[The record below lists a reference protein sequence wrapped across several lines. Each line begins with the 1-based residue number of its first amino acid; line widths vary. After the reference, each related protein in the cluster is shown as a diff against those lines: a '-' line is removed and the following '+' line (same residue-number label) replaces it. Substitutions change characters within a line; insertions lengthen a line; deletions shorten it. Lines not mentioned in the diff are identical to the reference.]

1 MPAERGARPLDVRV
15 VHGSL
20 EHAAFPVVV
29 GHYQGM
35 PLDGAEGAIDRC
47 LGGLLK
53 ERLLLGAYAE
63 QEGSAVAIAGG
74 RGCAPP
80 GALVLGLGP
89 PGDVTASKVARAMT
103 HAVLLHVLAVVAA
116 GTVRRRVGLA
126 TVLVGANPLDGLSVP
141 KSVAALLDGLVG
153 ALEVLAT
160 SARLRSQVHV
170 TTLEIVELYE
180 SRAQAALEA
189 ARSFELPAASGAV
202 VELRKVEKLVRRPG
216 AKRGGIP
223 ADYAKGSWLRLDV
236 RSTGPPPPPPKGYAA
251 LELTSAA
258 RRARADR
265 ILQRIETETV
275 DGLIAEAV
283 SRPDPDPQ
291 IANTLYELLLPAE
304 LKQDV
309 QDADNLLLLLEPATA
324 RYPWE
329 ALAPRDAEGKP
340 APLALEAGM
349 LRQFADPE
357 TQEARFRV
365 RPAAGRYA
373 LVVGNPPAA
382 PAPPLP
388 GAAAE
393 ARRVSNI
400 LSTRVD
406 GAPLFDVC
414 SLVCEDGECE
424 AVGLPA
430 VGDDD
435 TWTDVVNAV
444 YRHEYRIVHIAAH
457 GAFDPEHPA
466 RSGVVIGPGR
476 FLTAQTVAQLDSV
489 PQLVF
494 LNCCYSGGIED
505 AESARHRRGSVNLL
519 AASVARELMA
529 IGVRAVVAA
538 GWSVDDQGALAFAET
553 FYEQMVT
560 RSASFGD
567 AVAAARRAAH
577 DRTLPGRMTWAAYQ
591 CYGDPEFRL
600 RTG

>member
-1 MPAERGARPLDVRV
+1 MPPERAPRPLDVRV

-20 EHAAFPVVV
+20 EHAEFPVVV

-47 LGGLLK
+47 LDGLLR
-53 ERLLLGAYAE
+53 ERLALGAYAE
-63 QEGSAVAIAGG
+63 QEGSAVSIAGG

-80 GALVLGLGP
+80 GAIVLGLGP
-89 PGDVTASKVARAMT
+89 GGDVTASKVSRALT
-103 HAVLLHVLAVVAA
+103 HAVLLHALRVVGA
-116 GTVRRRVGLA
+116 GTARKRIGLS
-126 TVLVGANPLDGLSVP
+126 TVLVGANPLDGLPVP

-153 ALEVLAT
+153 ALETLAT
-160 SARLRSQVHV
+160 SDRLASLAHV

-189 ARSFELPAASGAV
+189 LQSFELPAASHEI
-202 VELRKVEKLVRRPG
+202 VELRKAKKLVRRPG

-223 ADYAKGSWLRLDV
+223 ADYAKGSWLRLDI
-236 RSTGPPPPPPKGYAA
+236 RHTKPPPPPKGYEA

-265 ILQRIETETV
+265 IVQQLETEIV
-275 DGLIAEAV
+275 DSLVAEAV
-283 SRPDPDPQ
+283 SRTDPDPQ

-309 QDADNLLLLLEPATA
+309 QDADNLLVLLEAATA

-329 ALAPRDAEGKP
+329 ALAPRDEDGEP
-340 APLALEAGM
+340 APLALGAGM

-373 LVVGNPPAA
+373 LVIGNPPAA

-393 ARRVSNI
+393 ARRVCEI
-400 LSTRVD
+400 LSTVE
-406 GAPLFDVC
+406 GGTPLFDVC
-414 SLVCEDGECE
+414 SLVCEDGQCE
-424 AVGLPA
+424 SVGLPA
-430 VGDDD
+430 VGDEGA
-435 TWTDVVNAV
+435 WTDVVNAL

-457 GAFDPEHPA
+457 GAFDPKNPA
-466 RSGVVIGPGR
+466 RSGVLIGPDR
-476 FLTAQTVAQLDSV
+476 FLTAQTVAQLDTV

-505 AESARHRRGSVNLL
+505 AESARRRRGNVNLL

-538 GWSVDDQGALAFAET
+538 GWTVDDQGALAFAET

-560 RSASFGD
+560 HSASFGD
-567 AVAAARRAAH
+567 AVAAGRRSAH
-577 DRTLPGRMTWAAYQ
+577 DATLPGRMTWAAYQ

-600 RTG
+600 RAG

>member
-1 MPAERGARPLDVRV
+1 MPADRPHPLDVRV

-20 EHAAFPVVV
+20 EHAEFPVAV

-35 PLDGAEGAIDRC
+35 PLDGAEGAIDHC
-47 LGGLLK
+47 LGGLLS
-53 ERLLLGAYAE
+53 ERVLLGAYAD
-63 QEGSAVAIAGG
+63 QEGSAVSIAGG

-80 GALVLGLGP
+80 GAIVLGLGP

-103 HAVLLHVLAVVAA
+103 HAVLQHVLEVVGA
-116 GTVRRRVGLA
+116 GTARRNVGIS

-153 ALEVLAT
+153 ALEILAT
-160 SARLRSQVHV
+160 STRLRGQARV

-180 SRAQAALEA
+180 SRAQTALEA
-189 ARSFELPAASGAV
+189 LRSIELPAASGAV
-202 VELRKVEKLVRRPG
+202 VELRPEQKLVKRPG
-216 AKRGGIP
+216 AKRGGLP
-223 ADYAKGSWLRLDV
+223 ADYAKGSWLRLDI
-236 RSTGPPPPPPKGYAA
+236 RRTEPPPPPPKGYVA

-265 ILQRIETETV
+265 IVQQVETETV
-275 DGLIAEAV
+275 DALISEAV
-283 SRPDPDPQ
+283 SRQAPDPQ
-291 IANTLYELLLPAE
+291 IANTLYELLLPTE

-329 ALAPRDAEGKP
+329 ALAPRDENGDP
-340 APLALEAGM
+340 APLALDAGM

-382 PAPPLP
+382 PAPTLP

-393 ARRVSNI
+393 ARRVCEL
-400 LSTRVD
+400 LSSPVD
-406 GAPLFDVC
+406 AAPLFDVC
-414 SLVCEDGECE
+414 SLVWDDNGGE
-424 AVGLPA
+424 AVGLPPVDA
-430 VGDDD
+430 VD
-435 TWTDVVNAV
+435 TWADVVNAV
-444 YRHEYRIVHIAAH
+444 YRHEYRIVHIAGH
-457 GAFDPEHPA
+457 GVFDPAHPA
-466 RSGVVIGPGR
+466 HSGLLIGPKR
-476 FLTAQTVAQLDSV
+476 FLTAQTVAQLDAV

-494 LNCCYSGGIED
+494 LNCCYSGAIEE
-505 AESARHRRGSVNLL
+505 AEPERRRRGSVHLL

-538 GWSVDDQGALAFAET
+538 GWTVDDQGALAFAET
-553 FYEQMVT
+553 FYGRMVGEG
-560 RSASFGD
+560 ASFGD
-567 AVAAARRAAH
+567 AVSAARQAAH
-577 DRTLPGRMTWAAYQ
+577 DRTLPGTMTWAAYQ

-600 RTG
+600 RTS

>member
-1 MPAERGARPLDVRV
+1 VPAERPRPIEVRV

-20 EHAAFPVVV
+20 EHAEFPVAV

-35 PLDGAEGAIDRC
+35 PLDGAEGAVDRC
-47 LGGLLK
+47 LGGLLS
-53 ERLLLGAYAE
+53 ERVLLGAYAE
-63 QEGSAVAIAGG
+63 QEGSAVSIPGG

-89 PGDVTASKVARAMT
+89 PGDVTASKVTRAMT
-103 HAVLLHVLAVVAA
+103 HAVLIHVLDAVGA
-116 GTVRRRVGLA
+116 GTARRNVGVA
-126 TVLVGANPLDGLSVP
+126 SVLVGANPLDGLSVP

-153 ALEVLAT
+153 ALEILAT
-160 SARLRSQVHV
+160 STRLRAQARV

-189 ARSFELPAASGAV
+189 LRKIELPSASGAI
-202 VELRKVEKLVRRPG
+202 VELRPQKKLVRRAG
-216 AKRGGIP
+216 AKRGGLP
-223 ADYAKGSWLRLDV
+223 ADYGKGSWLRLDI
-236 RSTGPPPPPPKGYAA
+236 RRAEAPPPPPKGYVA

-265 ILQRIETETV
+265 ILQRIETDTV
-275 DGLIAEAV
+275 DGLVADAV
-283 SRPDPDPQ
+283 SHPSPDPQ
-291 IANTLYELLLPAE
+291 IANTLYELLLPTE

-329 ALAPRDAEGKP
+329 ALAPRDDNGSAE
-340 APLALEAGM
+340 PLAIGFGM

-357 TQEARFRV
+357 TRDARFSV

-373 LVVGNPPAA
+373 LVIGNPPAD
-382 PAPPLP
+382 PAPTLP

-393 ARRVSNI
+393 AGRVSE
-400 LSTRVD
+400 LLAAPVD
-406 GAPLFDVC
+406 GTPLFEVC
-414 SLVCEDGECE
+414 SLIWDDAGAH

-430 VGDDD
+430 VGEED
-435 TWTDVVNAV
+435 TWADVVNAV
-444 YRHEYRIVHIAAH
+444 YRHEYRIVHVAAH
-457 GAFDPEHPA
+457 GAFDPKNPA
-466 RSGVVIGPGR
+466 RSGLLIGPGR
-476 FLTAQTVAQLDSV
+476 FLTAQTVAQLEAV

-494 LNCCYSGGIED
+494 LNCCYSGAIED
-505 AESARHRRGSVNLL
+505 AESSRRRSSVHLL

-538 GWSVDDQGALAFAET
+538 GWSVNDQGALAFAET
-553 FYEQMVT
+553 FYEQMVAEG
-560 RSASFGD
+560 ASFGD
-567 AVAAARRAAH
+567 AVSAARKAAR
-577 DRTLPGRMTWAAYQ
+577 DRTLPGTMTWAAYQ

-600 RTG
+600 RTS

>member
-1 MPAERGARPLDVRV
+1 MPPEPASRPLDVRV

-35 PLDGAEGAIDRC
+35 PLDGAEGAVDKC
-47 LGGLLK
+47 LDGLLK

-63 QEGSAVAIAGG
+63 QEGSAVSIAGG

-80 GALVLGLGP
+80 GAIVLGLGP
-89 PGDVTASKVARAMT
+89 AGDVTASKVARAMT
-103 HAVLLHVLAVVAA
+103 HAVLLHVLAVVGA
-116 GTVRRRVGLA
+116 GTARKRVGLG

-141 KSVAALLDGLVG
+141 KSVAALLDGLVV
-153 ALEVLAT
+153 ALEILAT
-160 SARLRSQVHV
+160 STRLRGLAHV

-189 ARSFELPAASGAV
+189 VKSFEPPAASGAI
-202 VELRKVEKLVRRPG
+202 VELRKEKKLVRRPG

-223 ADYAKGSWLRLDV
+223 ADYAKGSWLRLDI
-236 RSTGPPPPPPKGYAA
+236 RRTKPPPPPKGYEA

-265 ILQRIETETV
+265 IVQHIETETV

-329 ALAPRDAEGKP
+329 ALAPRDENGQP
-340 APLALEAGM
+340 APLALDAGM
-349 LRQFADPE
+349 LRQFADPA

-373 LVVGNPPAA
+373 LVIGNPPAV

-388 GAAAE
+388 GAA
-393 ARRVSNI
+393 
-400 LSTRVD
+400 
-406 GAPLFDVC
+406 
-414 SLVCEDGECE
+414 
-424 AVGLPA
+424 
-430 VGDDD
+430 
-435 TWTDVVNAV
+435 
-444 YRHEYRIVHIAAH
+444 
-457 GAFDPEHPA
+457 
-466 RSGVVIGPGR
+466 
-476 FLTAQTVAQLDSV
+476 
-489 PQLVF
+489 
-494 LNCCYSGGIED
+494 
-505 AESARHRRGSVNLL
+505 
-519 AASVARELMA
+519 
-529 IGVRAVVAA
+529 
-538 GWSVDDQGALAFAET
+538 
-553 FYEQMVT
+553 
-560 RSASFGD
+560 
-567 AVAAARRAAH
+567 
-577 DRTLPGRMTWAAYQ
+577 
-591 CYGDPEFRL
+591 
-600 RTG
+600 

>member
-1 MPAERGARPLDVRV
+1 MPPERARPLHVRV

-20 EHAAFPVVV
+20 EHAEFPVAV

-35 PLDGAEGAIDRC
+35 PLDGAEGAIDKC

-53 ERLLLGAYAE
+53 ERMLLGAYAE
-63 QEGSAVAIAGG
+63 QEGTTVSIAGG

-89 PGDVTASKVARAMT
+89 PGDVTASKVTRALT
-103 HAVLLHVLAVVAA
+103 RGVIQHVLEVVGA
-116 GTVRRRVGLA
+116 GTARRRVGLA

-141 KSVAALLDGLVG
+141 KSVAALVDGVVG
-153 ALEVLAT
+153 ALEILAA
-160 SARLRSQVHV
+160 SARLRAQVHV
-170 TTLEIVELYE
+170 STLEIVELYE

-189 ARSFELPAASGAV
+189 LTSIELPSASGAV
-202 VELRKVEKLVRRPG
+202 VEIRPEQALVRRPG
-216 AKRGGIP
+216 AKRGGLP
-223 ADYAKGSWLRLDV
+223 ADYAKGSWLRVDI
-236 RSTGPPPPPPKGYAA
+236 RRTDPPPPPPEGYVA

-275 DGLIAEAV
+275 DGLVSEAV
-283 SRPDPDPQ
+283 SRQSPDPQ
-291 IANTLYELLLPAE
+291 IANTLYELLLPTE

-329 ALAPRDAEGKP
+329 ALAPRDENGDP
-340 APLALEAGM
+340 APLALDAGM

-382 PAPPLP
+382 PAPSLP

-393 ARRVSNI
+393 AKRVCEI
-400 LSTRVD
+400 LSSPVD
-406 GAPLFDVC
+406 GSPLFDVYP
-414 SLVCEDGECE
+414 LIWEDE
-424 AVGLPA
+424 AAAG
-430 VGDDD
+430 GD
-435 TWTDVVNAV
+435 TWADVVNAV
-444 YRHEYRIVHIAAH
+444 YRHEYRIVHIAGH
-457 GAFDPEHPA
+457 GVFDPAHPA
-466 RSGVVIGPGR
+466 HSGLLIGPDR
-476 FLTAQTVAQLDSV
+476 YLTAQTIAQLGAV

-494 LNCCYSGGIED
+494 LNCCYSGAIED
-505 AESARHRRGSVNLL
+505 AESDRRRGSVHLL
-519 AASVARELMA
+519 AASVARELMS

-538 GWSVDDQGALAFAET
+538 GWTVDDQGALAFAET
-553 FYEQMVT
+553 FYGRMVT
-560 RSASFGD
+560 EGASFGD
-567 AVAAARRAAH
+567 AVGAARQAAH
-577 DRTLPGRMTWAAYQ
+577 DRTLPGTMTWAAYQ

-600 RTG
+600 RTS

>member
-1 MPAERGARPLDVRV
+1 MPPDRPRPLRVRV

-20 EHAAFPVVV
+20 EHAEFPVVV

-35 PLDGAEGAIDRC
+35 PLDGAEGAVDHC
-47 LGGLLK
+47 LDGLLR

-63 QEGSAVAIAGG
+63 QEGSAVSIAGG

-89 PGDVTASKVARAMT
+89 AGDVTAAKVARALT
-103 HAVLLHVLAVVAA
+103 QAVLQHVLRVVGA
-116 GTVRRRVGLA
+116 GTAPKRVGLA
-126 TVLVGANPLDGLSVP
+126 TVLVGANPLDGLSVQ
-141 KSVAALLDGLVG
+141 KSVAALLDGVVG
-153 ALEVLAT
+153 AVEVLAT
-160 SARLRSQVHV
+160 STRLRSLAHV

-180 SRAQAALEA
+180 SRAQAALQEVKGFKLSA
-189 ARSFELPAASGAV
+189 GSGTV
-202 VELRKVEKLVRRPG
+202 VELRKEEKLVRRPG

-223 ADYAKGSWLRLDV
+223 ADYSKGSWLRVDI
-236 RSTGPPPPPPKGYAA
+236 RRAEPPPPPPKGYAA

-258 RRARADR
+258 RRASADR
-265 ILQRIETETV
+265 IVQRIETETV
-275 DGLIAEAV
+275 DALIAEAV
-283 SRPDPDPQ
+283 TQTTPDAQ

-329 ALAPRDAEGKP
+329 ALAPRDDKGNP
-340 APLALEAGM
+340 APLALGAGM

-373 LVVGNPPAA
+373 LVIGNPPAA

-393 ARRVSNI
+393 ARRVCELLATPS
-400 LSTRVD
+400 D
-406 GAPLFDVC
+406 GMPLFDVC
-414 SLVCEDGECE
+414 PLVWDAGDE
-424 AVGLPA
+424 AASGA
-430 VGDDD
+430 D
-435 TWTDVVNAV
+435 TWSDVINAV
-444 YRHEYRIVHIAAH
+444 YRHEYRIVHIAGH
-457 GAFDPEHPA
+457 GVFDPRHPA
-466 RSGVVIGPGR
+466 HSGLLIGPGR
-476 FLTAQTVAQLDSV
+476 YLTAQTVAQLGAV

-494 LNCCYSGGIED
+494 LNCCYSGVIED
-505 AESARHRRGSVNLL
+505 AESERRRGSVHLL
-519 AASVARELMA
+519 AASVARELMG

-538 GWSVDDQGALAFAET
+538 GWTVDDQGALAFAET
-553 FYEQMVT
+553 FYGRMVAEG
-560 RSASFGD
+560 ASFGD
-567 AVAAARRAAH
+567 AVSAARQAAH
-577 DRTLPGRMTWAAYQ
+577 DRTLPGAMTWAAYQ

-600 RTG
+600 RTS